1 MDINVRVT
9 VDLGERTMAL
19 VGGALAAQNAVKRAS
34 DTVSAVLEKYADKEP
49 MQVVDLPEPEQAVEK
64 AAPVPKKPRQTKPA
78 KEPEAIPVEEP
89 EKAATPEPAAP
100 VKEPDAVEMSDEE
113 KLEEIKAEVT
123 KFVKK
128 GNSADIKSLLTHF
141 DATRASLL
149 KPEQYEE
156 FRKALARYGAGE
168 SVESIIN
175 ELA

>member
-19 VGGALAAQNAVKRAS
+19 VGGAIAAQNAVERAA
-34 DTVSAVLEKYADKEP
+34 DTVNAVLEKYADGVPAQAVEAPKSS
-49 MQVVDLPEPEQAVEK
+49 EPEQGAEK
-64 AAPVPKKPRQTKPA
+64 VAPAPKKPRQPKP
-78 KEPEAIPVEEP
+78 
-89 EKAATPEPAAP
+89 AP
-100 VKEPDAVEMSDEE
+100 VKEPEPEVAQEVAQKPETVQEAAPMSDED

-128 GNSADIKSLLTHF
+128 GNSADIKALLTHF
-141 DATRASLL
+141 DAPRASLL

-156 FRKALARYGAGE
+156 FRRALARYGAGE

-175 ELA
+175 DLA